1 VSGCRQVYKELIKYA
16 LFSTVVLLAPLQ
28 FSGSY
33 LLNVLVFVGIHT
45 MLAVALNLLLGYAGQ
60 ISLGHGAFFGLGA
73 YLSGVLTAT
82 YGWNPWLTMLVAAL
96 VVGGIAFGI
105 GFPILRLKGHYLAMA
120 TLGMGIIVYIVFN
133 EWVEL
138 TGGPSGFPA
147 FPVSRSVR
155 LSLTL
160 T

>member
-138 TGGPSGFPA
+138 TGGRPVFPA

>member
-1 VSGCRQVYKELIKYA
+1 VSGCRQVHKELIKYA

-120 TLGMGIIVYIVFN
+120 TLGIGDH
-133 EWVEL
+133 
-138 TGGPSGFPA
+138 
-147 FPVSRSVR
+147 R
-155 LSLTL
+155 LYRL
-160 T
+160 